1 MRMTMVGV
9 AVLCGASLA
18 SAEEPWLPASAAE
31 VVAGAL
37 YERVKAVAPDGP
49 VPEDRLRETSRRSV
63 DALAAR
69 FAAWGEKPL
78 LERAPAL
85 RALGLP
91 RAEQPQLDAM
101 VRYFACGGVYE
112 VLHARNGFAKAERDA
127 RILAAMAPSGFSLA
141 SLYLRTHYLRGGGTD
156 AKMEAFMTSPQ
167 MERVVAA
174 LQDDAKM
181 LDAAFQECRPVA
193 TWLVHQ

>member
-9 AVLCGASLA
+9 AALCCASLA
-18 SAEEPWLPASAAE
+18 SAEEPWLPAPAAE
-31 VVAGAL
+31 AVAANL

-49 VPEDRLRETSRRSV
+49 VPEERLRETSRRTV
-63 DALAAR
+63 DALVDR
-69 FAAWGEKPL
+69 FAARGEKPL

-91 RAEQPQLDAM
+91 QAKQPHLDAM
-101 VRYFACGGVYE
+101 VRYFTCASVYE
-112 VLHARNGFAKAERDA
+112 VLHARNGFAKAERDD

-141 SLYLRTHYLRGGGTD
+141 SLYLRTHYLRGGGAD

-167 MERVVAA
+167 MERVVAVI
-174 LQDDAKM
+174 QDDAKL
-181 LDAAFQECRPVA
+181 LDVAFQECRPVA
-193 TWLVHQ
+193 TWLVHE